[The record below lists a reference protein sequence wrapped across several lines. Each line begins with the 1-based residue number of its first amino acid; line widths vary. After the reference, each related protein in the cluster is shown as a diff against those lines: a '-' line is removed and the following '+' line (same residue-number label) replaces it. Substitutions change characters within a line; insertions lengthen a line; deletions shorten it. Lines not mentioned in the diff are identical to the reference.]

1 MVVSRFNQMRMER
14 LSSPL
19 CRFEIRDANSDQL
32 FAGFNTSLTCATS
45 ALIPVYFENTARIPT
60 DTACNSTS
68 WLL

>member
-1 MVVSRFNQMRMER
+1 MRMER

-45 ALIPVYFENTARIPT
+45 ALIPVYLENAARIATPSGPT
-60 DTACNSTS
+60 LTGWDF
-68 WLL
+68 L